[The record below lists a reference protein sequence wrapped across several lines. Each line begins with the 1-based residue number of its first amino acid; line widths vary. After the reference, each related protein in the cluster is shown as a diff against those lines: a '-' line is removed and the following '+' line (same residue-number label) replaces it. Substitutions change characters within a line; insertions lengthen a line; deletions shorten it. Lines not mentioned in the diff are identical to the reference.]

1 MDVNDPHLNDPAPND
16 TAPNDTVLRP
26 REVVP
31 TAARGRKKPWFAYGV
46 LALVLLAGGVFV
58 AKFLTNALDYYCN
71 VDEVGTK
78 DGCEAGRRLR
88 IQGNVVEGTV
98 AQDGDATLFD
108 IEFNGVTM
116 PVRYDAGD
124 PGGIFQ
130 ECVPVVVH
138 GRFEDGTFVGDDIE
152 VKHSNE
158 YEAANQDR
166 LDQASNACQ
175 EQEQQG

>member
-1 MDVNDPHLNDPAPND
+1 MDLSPRVDQAAPAP
-16 TAPNDTVLRP
+16 P
-26 REVVP
+26 RR
-31 TAARGRKKPWFAYGV
+31 RGKRWPAILV
-46 LALVLLAGGVFV
+46 LALVIGGGVV
-58 AKFLTNALDYYCN
+58 IVTQFLSNAIDYYCN

-88 IQGNVVEGTV
+88 IQGNVVEGSV

>member
-1 MDVNDPHLNDPAPND
+1 VDLSPRVDQPAP
-16 TAPNDTVLRP
+16 APP
-26 REVVP
+26 RRRGKRWPAIVV
-31 TAARGRKKPWFAYGV
+31 
-46 LALVLLAGGVFV
+46 LVLVLGGGVV
-58 AKFLTNALDYYCN
+58 IVSKFLSSAIDYYCN

-88 IQGNVVEGTV
+88 VQGNVVEGSV
-98 AQDGDATLFD
+98 GQDGDATLFD

-116 PVRYDAGD
+116 PVRYDPGD

-138 GRFEDGTFVGDDIE
+138 GRLEQGVFVGDDIE

-158 YEAANQDR
+158 YEAANKDR

-175 EQEQQG
+175 EQAAQEQQG